1 MKATLVPVSQT
12 NIGTSVQESL
22 SSRMKAMYQEA
33 QREKK
38 VAAIKRPPV
47 EKAQTLR
54 EKILGMSLFPDIYN
68 KNYLERHG

>member
-1 MKATLVPVSQT
+1 MKATLIPVAQT
-12 NIGTSVQESL
+12 NIGTSIQETL
-22 SSRMKAMYQEA
+22 SSRMKAQYLEA

-54 EKILGMSLFPDIYN
+54 ERILGMSLFPDIYN
-68 KNYLERHG
+68 KDYLQRHG